1 MCQFRC
7 GDEID
12 SLILLSGDI
21 MIIKTENLTKQYQ
34 KVTSVDF
41 FHRTK
46 QTIAAVKNVSLQ
58 INQGDHVGL
67 VGLNGS
73 GKSTLIKM
81 ILGILQPNGGKITTF
96 GVNPVDNRQLNARKI
111 GVVFGQRSQLRW
123 DLPVM
128 DTLLLNRELY
138 QVDNKDFHSRLN
150 QLTKTLG
157 AEDFLS
163 QPVRTL
169 SLGQRMKAEF
179 IAALI
184 HDPELIILDEPTIGL
199 DILTKN
205 SLIAFLKRLTNK
217 TIIFTSHDLI
227 EVEQTCSRIMIMNA
241 GNLVLNLD
249 SAKIANL
256 AVPATIT
263 FTSSSSN
270 YADLRQTWPQLMQLT
285 NGDFQL
291 ADIEQK
297 NIKEIL
303 SQLTASVPI
312 ENIEVKNNKLEYL
325 LSRIAGGNAH
335 EI

>member
-1 MCQFRC
+1 
-7 GDEID
+7 
-12 SLILLSGDI
+12 

-96 GVNPVDNRQLNARKI
+96 GVNPVDNRQINARKI

-199 DILTKN
+199 DVLTKN

-263 FTSSSSN
+263 FTSSSN

-325 LSRIAGGNAH
+325 LSHIAGGNAH

>member
-12 SLILLSGDI
+12 NLILLSGDI

-96 GVNPVDNRQLNARKI
+96 GVNPVDNRQINARKI

>member
-1 MCQFRC
+1 
-7 GDEID
+7 
-12 SLILLSGDI
+12 

-96 GVNPVDNRQLNARKI
+96 GVNPVDNRQINARKI

-227 EVEQTCSRIMIMNA
+227 EVEQTCSRIMIMNE

>member
-96 GVNPVDNRQLNARKI
+96 GVNPVDNRQINARKI

-199 DILTKN
+199 DVLTKN

>member
-1 MCQFRC
+1 
-7 GDEID
+7 
-12 SLILLSGDI
+12 

-199 DILTKN
+199 DVLTKN

-263 FTSSSSN
+263 FTSSSN

-325 LSRIAGGNAH
+325 LSHIAGGNAH

>member
-1 MCQFRC
+1 
-7 GDEID
+7 
-12 SLILLSGDI
+12 

-199 DILTKN
+199 DVLTKN

-227 EVEQTCSRIMIMNA
+227 EVEQTCSRIMIMNE

>member
-1 MCQFRC
+1 
-7 GDEID
+7 
-12 SLILLSGDI
+12 

-96 GVNPVDNRQLNARKI
+96 GVNPVDNRQINARKI

-138 QVDNKDFHSRLN
+138 QVDYKDFHSRLN

-199 DILTKN
+199 DVLTKN

>member
-1 MCQFRC
+1 
-7 GDEID
+7 
-12 SLILLSGDI
+12 

-96 GVNPVDNRQLNARKI
+96 GVNPVDNRQINARKI

-199 DILTKN
+199 DVLTKN

-291 ADIEQK
+291 VDIEQK

-325 LSRIAGGNAH
+325 LSHIAGGNAH

>member
-1 MCQFRC
+1 
-7 GDEID
+7 
-12 SLILLSGDI
+12 

-46 QTIAAVKNVSLQ
+46 QTIAAVKNVSLE

-81 ILGILQPNGGKITTF
+81 ILGILQPNGGKIATF
-96 GVNPVDNRQLNARKI
+96 GVNPVDNRQINARKI

-138 QVDNKDFHSRLN
+138 QVDNKDFHNRLN
-150 QLTKTLG
+150 ELTKTLD

-199 DILTKN
+199 DVLTKN

-217 TIIFTSHDLI
+217 TIVFTSHDLI

>member
-1 MCQFRC
+1 
-7 GDEID
+7 
-12 SLILLSGDI
+12 

-34 KVTSVDF
+34 KVTSVEF

-96 GVNPVDNRQLNARKI
+96 GVNPVDNRQINARKI

-199 DILTKN
+199 DVLTKN

-285 NGDFQL
+285 NGNFQL

>member
-1 MCQFRC
+1 
-7 GDEID
+7 
-12 SLILLSGDI
+12 

-46 QTIAAVKNVSLQ
+46 QTITAVKNVSLQ

-96 GVNPVDNRQLNARKI
+96 GVNPVDNRQINARKI

-199 DILTKN
+199 DVLTKN

-256 AVPATIT
+256 AVPASIT

>member
-1 MCQFRC
+1 
-7 GDEID
+7 
-12 SLILLSGDI
+12 

-138 QVDNKDFHSRLN
+138 QVDNRDFHSRLK

-270 YADLRQTWPQLMQLT
+270 YADLRQTWPQLIQLT

-325 LSRIAGGNAH
+325 LSHIAGGNAH

>member
-1 MCQFRC
+1 
-7 GDEID
+7 
-12 SLILLSGDI
+12 

-184 HDPELIILDEPTIGL
+184 HDPELIVLDEPTIGL

>member
-1 MCQFRC
+1 
-7 GDEID
+7 
-12 SLILLSGDI
+12 

-46 QTIAAVKNVSLQ
+46 QTIAAVKDVSLQ

-96 GVNPVDNRQLNARKI
+96 GVNPVDNRQINARKI

-199 DILTKN
+199 DVLTKN

>member
-96 GVNPVDNRQLNARKI
+96 SVNPVDNRQINARKI

-199 DILTKN
+199 DVLTKN

-263 FTSSSSN
+263 FTSSSN

-325 LSRIAGGNAH
+325 LSHIAGGNAH

>member
-1 MCQFRC
+1 
-7 GDEID
+7 
-12 SLILLSGDI
+12 

-96 GVNPVDNRQLNARKI
+96 GVNPVDNRQINARKI

-138 QVDNKDFHSRLN
+138 QVDHKDFHSRLN

-199 DILTKN
+199 DVLTKN

-227 EVEQTCSRIMIMNA
+227 EVEQTCSRIMIMNE

>member
-199 DILTKN
+199 DVLTKN

-263 FTSSSSN
+263 FTSSSN

-325 LSRIAGGNAH
+325 LSHIAGGNAH

>member
-46 QTIAAVKNVSLQ
+46 QTIAAVKDVSLQ

-96 GVNPVDNRQLNARKI
+96 GVNPVDNRQINARKI

-199 DILTKN
+199 DVLTKN

>member
-1 MCQFRC
+1 
-7 GDEID
+7 
-12 SLILLSGDI
+12 

-81 ILGILQPNGGKITTF
+81 ILGILQPNEGKITTF
-96 GVNPVDNRQLNARKI
+96 GVNPVDNRQINARKI

-138 QVDNKDFHSRLN
+138 QVDHKDFHSRLN

-199 DILTKN
+199 DVLTKN

>member
-1 MCQFRC
+1 
-7 GDEID
+7 
-12 SLILLSGDI
+12 

-46 QTIAAVKNVSLQ
+46 QTIAAVKNVSLE

-96 GVNPVDNRQLNARKI
+96 GVNPVDNRQINARKI

-138 QVDNKDFHSRLN
+138 QVDNKDFHNRLN
-150 QLTKTLG
+150 ELTKTLD

-199 DILTKN
+199 DVLTKN

-217 TIIFTSHDLI
+217 TIVFTSHDLI

-291 ADIEQK
+291 ADIERK

>member
-1 MCQFRC
+1 
-7 GDEID
+7 
-12 SLILLSGDI
+12 

-184 HDPELIILDEPTIGL
+184 HDPELIVLDEPTIGL
-199 DILTKN
+199 DVLTKN

>member
-1 MCQFRC
+1 
-7 GDEID
+7 
-12 SLILLSGDI
+12 

-81 ILGILQPNGGKITTF
+81 ILGILQPNGGKIATF
-96 GVNPVDNRQLNARKI
+96 GVNPVNNRQINAYKI

-128 DTLLLNRELY
+128 DTLQLNRELY
-138 QVDNKDFHSRLN
+138 QVDDQDFHNRLN
-150 QLTKTLG
+150 ELAKTLG
-157 AEDFLS
+157 AEDFLG

-199 DILTKN
+199 DVLTKN

-227 EVEQTCSRIMIMNA
+227 EVEQMCSRIMIMNA

-249 SAKIANL
+249 STKIANL

-270 YADLRQTWPQLMQLT
+270 YADLGQTWPQLMRLT

-291 ADIEQK
+291 ANIEQK

-325 LSRIAGGNAH
+325 LSHIAGGNAH

>member
-1 MCQFRC
+1 
-7 GDEID
+7 
-12 SLILLSGDI
+12 

-96 GVNPVDNRQLNARKI
+96 GVNPVDNRQINARKI

-199 DILTKN
+199 DVLTKN

>member
-1 MCQFRC
+1 
-7 GDEID
+7 
-12 SLILLSGDI
+12 

-46 QTIAAVKNVSLQ
+46 RTIAAVKNVSLQ

>member
-1 MCQFRC
+1 
-7 GDEID
+7 
-12 SLILLSGDI
+12 

>member
-1 MCQFRC
+1 
-7 GDEID
+7 
-12 SLILLSGDI
+12 

-199 DILTKN
+199 DVLTKN

>member
-1 MCQFRC
+1 
-7 GDEID
+7 
-12 SLILLSGDI
+12 

-46 QTIAAVKNVSLQ
+46 QTIAAVKDVSLQ

-96 GVNPVDNRQLNARKI
+96 GVNPVDNRQINARKI

-157 AEDFLS
+157 AENFLS

-199 DILTKN
+199 DVLTKN

-249 SAKIANL
+249 SAKIADL

>member
-1 MCQFRC
+1 
-7 GDEID
+7 
-12 SLILLSGDI
+12 

-34 KVTSVDF
+34 KVTSADF

-46 QTIAAVKNVSLQ
+46 QTIAAVKDVSLQ

-96 GVNPVDNRQLNARKI
+96 GVNPVDNRQINARKI

-199 DILTKN
+199 DVLTKN

-227 EVEQTCSRIMIMNA
+227 EVEQTCSRIMIMNE

-249 SAKIANL
+249 SAKIADL